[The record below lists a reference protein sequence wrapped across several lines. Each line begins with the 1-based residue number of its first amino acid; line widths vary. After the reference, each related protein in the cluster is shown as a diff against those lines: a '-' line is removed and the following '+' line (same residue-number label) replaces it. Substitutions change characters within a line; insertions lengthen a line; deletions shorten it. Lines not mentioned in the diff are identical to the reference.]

1 MVLPMASSG
10 CKRSLAQDLIKYSPA
25 SFELPKHV
33 VIVMDGLKEPSLAL
47 LEWVLKNF
55 AVEAHCTVTLLRVM
69 PWLTFPCEFN
79 KIFTHDSILSLCL
92 NHELSNF
99 RHVSI

>member
-1 MVLPMASSG
+1 MVLAMG
-10 CKRSLAQDLIKYSPA
+10 CKRSLAQDLLRKYSPA

-69 PWLTFPCEFN
+69 PWLTFPCECN
-79 KIFTHDSILSLCL
+79 NILDMI
-92 NHELSNF
+92 
-99 RHVSI
+99 VY